1 MRNDLPKVKYV
12 FCLTGNPSSE
22 RQALYG
28 EQVRM
33 DFLRAGINVGIRY
46 GASCNVYVG
55 RNACLRTSGTWRRDQ
70 KPLEGFCDYERLIWV
85 DPDNM
90 IDTAIIERL
99 LAWDVDIVG
108 AWYRMPGSDGIS
120 DNDKTACGY
129 WNGKASRMDSAS
141 PLTVE
146 EIKAYPFQK
155 EIPRQLIEVDW
166 TGFGCL
172 VVKKGVFEA
181 LTFPWFEG
189 NTLRWTDDEGIEYAV
204 VETDDGAWCYKVQ
217 QAGFKIY
224 IDPACQSLHEKRM
237 LI

>member
-1 MRNDLPKVKYV
+1 MRNDFLPRVKYV

-55 RNACLRTSGTWRRDQ
+55 RNACLRTSGTWRTDQ
-70 KPLEGFCDYERLIWV
+70 KPLEGFCDYEKLIWV

-90 IDTAIIERL
+90 IDTAMLERL
-99 LAWDVDIVG
+99 LAWDTDIVG
-108 AWYRMPGSDGIS
+108 AWYRMPGSDAQIS
-120 DNDKTACGY
+120 DDDKTACGF
-129 WNGKASRMDSAS
+129 WNGKASRMDSTS
-141 PLTVE
+141 PLTVGA
-146 EIKAYPFQK
+146 IKGAPAG
-155 EIPRQLIEVDW
+155 RLIEVDW

-189 NTLRWTDDEGIEYAV
+189 NTLRWTEDNGIEYAV